1 MSLSDATAQQ
11 SCYCSSQT
19 CTWLWGGIHSW
30 MHWSE
35 SGAAHPC
42 SRWMSAVPEM
52 ARHLLGENIQEPIN
66 PSAINNLSSRGRGRA
81 LPDLTSS
88 YWLHLTDLSMESEAC
103 TEPFAGSWPSLLEFF
118 LFHWKSYMALQST
131 AKSRDGD
138 FYAWLTH
145 CQVFK
150 ADWNWLGSKANGSGA
165 AGICTKGLNIH
176 LGMWHFSV

>member
-30 MHWSE
+30 MHPSE

-66 PSAINNLSSRGRGRA
+66 PSAINNLSSKGKREGSPWPHIFLLTPLDWFEHGKWSMHRA
-81 LPDLTSS
+81 VCRVMAFFARVFPLSLEVLHGSS
-88 YWLHLTDLSMESEAC
+88 EHGKIQGWGFLCMVNTLSG
-103 TEPFAGSWPSLLEFF
+103 F
-118 LFHWKSYMALQST
+118 
-131 AKSRDGD
+131 
-138 FYAWLTH
+138 
-145 CQVFK
+145 
-150 ADWNWLGSKANGSGA
+150 
-165 AGICTKGLNIH
+165 
-176 LGMWHFSV
+176 